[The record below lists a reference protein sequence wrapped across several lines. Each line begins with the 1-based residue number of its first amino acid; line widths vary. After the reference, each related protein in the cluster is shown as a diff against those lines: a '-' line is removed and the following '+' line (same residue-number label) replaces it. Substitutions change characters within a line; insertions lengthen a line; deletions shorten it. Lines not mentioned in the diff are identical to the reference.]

1 METMDIIM
9 AFKDHFAFKFV
20 HGSQT
25 PRQSKDEMIIKMS
38 IDLPNSGVEF
48 VGGHGEF
55 LNHV

>member
-1 METMDIIM
+1 M